1 MARRAAPAPDGPRK
15 PPVGRVLG
23 TADATPLQFWVAVA
37 PEAYLQLDDVVVT
50 ERELPDQPPVTIA
63 GVVTAV
69 RARHEGA
76 LFESDV
82 FAIAD
87 GTLPAQIQEA
97 AEITTTRVDPE
108 VYVPP
113 APGALVHRAEGEA
126 RNSALY
132 FDRMRRQVPMGTGRD
147 GAPVFLNA
155 EFLDGSRGAHVS
167 ISGISGVATK
177 TSFAT
182 FLLYSVFH
190 SGVLGGSG
198 EAANTRALIFNVKG
212 EDLLFL
218 DHPNTRLD
226 APTVEAYARL
236 GLAAGAFT
244 DVRVYAPPRAGD
256 SSGTPD
262 VSSRLSGVDS
272 FYWTLA
278 DFCADRLLPY
288 VFADADDERQQYTMV
303 VHAVTAHLARAAT
316 AADGGVSIEGA
327 RLHSYGDLVDF
338 IVERLGDDA
347 TRGAWAGSAVGLGT
361 INAFVR
367 RLISSKKDLSRLVRA
382 DLAARR
388 KHQINTAESAQV
400 TVVDLHN
407 LPDRAQRFV
416 VGVTLKTEFERK
428 EKAGTAR
435 PLLFVVLDEL
445 NKYAPRDGSSPIKE
459 VLLDIAERGRSLG
472 VVLIGAQQT
481 ASEVERRI
489 VANSAIRVV
498 GRLDPAEASRPEY
511 GFLPPA
517 QRQRALLAKPG
528 TMFVSQPEI
537 PVPLCVEFPFPA
549 WATRPA
555 EAGTPPSATLRSIVQ
570 AADPFAVVSVGG
582 RLGDDDIPF

>member
-1 MARRAAPAPDGPRK
+1 MAGGGVEGPE
-15 PPVGRVLG
+15 VGRVLG
-23 TADATPLQFWVAVA
+23 TADATPLTFWVAVA
-37 PEAYLQLDDVVVT
+37 SGAYLQLDDVVVT
-50 ERELPDQPPVTIA
+50 QRELPDQPPVTIA

-76 LFESDV
+76 LFDSDV

-97 AEITTTRVDPE
+97 AEVTTTRVEPE

-113 APGALVHRAEGEA
+113 SPGAVVHRAQGEA
-126 RNSALY
+126 RAGALY
-132 FDRMRRQVPMGTGRD
+132 FDRMERMVPMGFGRD

-155 EFLDGSRGAHVS
+155 DFVDGSRGAHIS

-182 FLLYSVFH
+182 FLLYSVFR
-190 SGVLGGSG
+190 SGVLGGAG
-198 EAANTRALIFNVKG
+198 ETANTRALIFNVKG

-226 APTVEAYARL
+226 ARTTEAYERL
-236 GLAAGAFT
+236 GLTAGPFP
-244 DVRVYAPPRAGD
+244 DVRVYAPPRPGD

-278 DFCADRLLPY
+278 EFCTERLMPY

-303 VHAVTAHLARAAT
+303 VHSVTAHLART
-316 AADGGVSIEGA
+316 ALPAEGGVAIDGI
-327 RLHSYGDLVDF
+327 RLNSYADLVDF
-338 IVERLGDDA
+338 IVEQLNDDA
-347 TRGAWAGSAVGLGT
+347 TRGQWAGNAVGLGT
-361 INAFVR
+361 VNAYAR
-367 RLISSKKDLSRLVRA
+367 RLIASKKDLGRLIRG
-382 DLAARR
+382 DLATR
-388 KHQINTAESAQV
+388 KPHQINTAESAQV

-416 VGVTLKTEFERK
+416 VGVTLRTEFERK
-428 EKAGTAR
+428 EKVGTAK

-537 PVPLCVEFPFPA
+537 PVPLCVEFPFPS
-549 WATRPA
+549 WATRPG
-555 EAGTPPSATLRSIVQ
+555 EAGTTPSATLRSIVQ
-570 AADPFAVVSVGG
+570 ASDPFTVVTAGVRGG
-582 RLGDDDIPF
+582 LTDDEIPF